1 MAIRTLDKTTIGI
14 QQNARNFE
22 GMIPLEGPGKPPFN
36 EPGSSIG
43 RPPLNDANAG
53 EQPGIDPNDVLQ
65 SLEEAPESG
74 RDSNEEADQIKE
86 DLMADL
92 EFYSWRELHKQK
104 YAHDLIRN
112 HDAVEQY
119 WQAFND
125 KREVMYDMRKGK
137 QWTPEELQILKEKKK
152 TPVVFNKIIN
162 TVRTIVGT
170 FIQNKYD
177 VKPAPI
183 KPANQDISD
192 TFTNLYHW
200 TAYHN
205 HVDSKDA
212 DLIQSAL
219 TGGWGWQE
227 SWIDVAPGE
236 KPRINVKNQNNFAVY
251 PDPNSLDLIDRSDMQ
266 FIDRA
271 SWLNLGELIE
281 AFPEHSGMLN
291 DRLKS
296 YEVYTDGHYEPIN
309 RFADRSHQ
317 NKWERNGMFKVIER
331 FYKVKRKH
339 FTAILT
345 ETMEEIDI
353 GYDLSVSEQDEIN
366 FKFPQMNMIHRM
378 EEYLYLAV
386 AVPVF
391 EVNQFL
397 YNGPYHCQ
405 PRDPRTK
412 AIMFPLVDLVCES
425 LGGEVNGFVEYM
437 VGPQKIINSMMGN
450 KLHAAKHATN
460 TSLIGRKDAFDE
472 DEKEDMEKH
481 HSDGDRTFWVKAGQ
495 DPASAMSLLPQGSTN
510 PDTDGALEYATQFE
524 EEVSSTP
531 PAMKGLSEGNVA
543 GVLNEQ
549 RIQQSFV
556 QLQGFVKNYMHFLR
570 RRGKLWMYYWQE
582 YFNQEEVFRVTEKKH
597 PDDAEYFSINK
608 PQINEY
614 GELAIDNDIT
624 AGEYDMVF
632 EDSYQSP
639 TIKDKVRQQI
649 IELQNSPSVQ
659 QDPVLNTM
667 LTMYFLK
674 MSDAPQDLKD
684 YAVKHS
690 AIVAQEQARLQKQE
704 QAQSEMATNQGKQ
717 QMQTEDMNQ
726 VEQAQRIAQTEAEQ
740 TFDPAN
746 FPPAQAPEGQLDI
759 NIPPPQSAAIGQG

>member
-1 MAIRTLDKTTIGI
+1 MPLRTNDKTTIGI
-14 QQNARNFE
+14 QQNARNFDKMDLRE
-22 GMIPLEGPGKPPFN
+22 GLGSPPYN
-36 EPGSSIG
+36 TPGSSIG
-43 RPPLNDANAG
+43 RAPDSGPDAG
-53 EQPGIDPNDVLQ
+53 EQPGMDPNQ
-65 SLEEAPESG
+65 NMGSPESG
-74 RDSNEEADQIKE
+74 DSSNSDQDLVQAQSLRD
-86 DLMADL
+86 DL

-119 WQAFND
+119 WQSFND
-125 KREVMYDMRKGK
+125 KREDLYNFRKGK
-137 QWTPEELQILKEKKK
+137 QWTDDELALLKEKKK

-162 TVRTIVGT
+162 TIRTIVGT

-177 VKPAPI
+177 VKPAPVE
-183 KPANQDISD
+183 PTSQDISD
-192 TFTNLYHW
+192 VFTNLYHY
-200 TAYHN
+200 TNYHN
-205 HVDSKDA
+205 NCDHLDA
-212 DLIQSAL
+212 DMIQNALI
-219 TGGWGWQE
+219 GGIAWQE
-227 SWIDVAPGE
+227 NWIEMVPGE
-236 KPRINVKNQNNFAVY
+236 KPRIQSRNQNTFAIY
-251 PDPNSLDLIDRSDMQ
+251 PDPNSMDLINRSDLQ

-317 NKWERNGMFKVIER
+317 NKWERNGRFKVIER

-339 FTAILT
+339 FIAIES
-345 ETMEEIDI
+345 ETMEQFDV
-353 GYDLSVSEQDEIN
+353 GYDLSTDAVSEIE
-366 FKFPQMNMIHRM
+366 FKFPKMQIIRKM

-386 AVPVF
+386 AIPVF

-397 YNGPYHCQ
+397 FNGPYHCQ

-412 AIMFPLVDLVCES
+412 AIMFPLTDLVCES
-425 LGGEVNGFVEYM
+425 VGGEVNGFVEYM
-437 VGPQKIINSMMGN
+437 IGPQKIINSMMGN
-450 KLHAAKHATN
+450 KLHSAKHATN
-460 TSLIGRKDAFDE
+460 TSLVGRKDAFDE
-472 DEKEDMEKH
+472 DDKRDIEEH

-510 PDTDGALEYATQFE
+510 PDTDGALNYATAFE

-556 QLQGFVKNYMHFLR
+556 QLQGFVKNYMHFLQR
-570 RRGKLWMYYWQE
+570 RAKLWMYYWQTYYTE
-582 YFNQEEVFRVTEKKH
+582 EEVFKVTKKQH
-597 PDDAEYFSINK
+597 PDSPEYFKVNEVAVD
-608 PQINEY
+608 EY
-614 GELAIDNDIT
+614 GELAIKNDIT
-624 AGEYDMVF
+624 AGEYDMVI

-639 TIKDKVRQQI
+639 TVRDKVRQQI
-649 IELQNSPSVQ
+649 IELQNSPSIQ

-684 YAVKHS
+684 YAIKHS
-690 AIVAQEQARLQKQE
+690 AIVAQEQKRLAQQE
-704 QAQSEMATNQGKQ
+704 QKMAEQQAQQGKQ
-717 QMQTEDMNQ
+717 NMQETELNQ
-726 VEQAQRIAQTEAEQ
+726 AEQRQRIAQTEAEQ
-740 TFDPAN
+740 TFDPEN
-746 FPPAQAPEGQLDI
+746 FPPTQVPDQSA
-759 NIPPPQSAAIGQG
+759 NIQIPRPQSAVSEQGF